1 MPRLLLQKRLLP
13 KLRAKRPVK
22 QRELCGHFLGYS
34 ANQGAEFRCSLPV
47 ARRGCDSAG
56 LCGAYKARIGA
67 EQIAVMLPVVD
78 QRHGKQVAIP
88 QHNGKKKDPTVM
100 GEPFAFGD
108 IFGSAKVW
116 RHRGQQAAP
125 EGHGKTVENGPWIK
139 ASGRAKPVFNDAL
152 GELTDH
158 SALGVNQTRRMSYQ
172 QSRTVAK
179 SISARRDFAR
189 IPNIVLV
196 AEGHKIAFRVQGALQ
211 EIVREAQRRIVS

>member
-22 QRELCGHFLGYS
+22 QRELRGHVLGYS
-34 ANQGAEFRCSLPV
+34 ANQGAEFRCSPPV

-78 QRHGKQVAIP
+78 QRHGNQVAIP
-88 QHNGKKKDPTVM
+88 QHIGKKKDPTVM

-108 IFGSAKVW
+108 IIGSAKVW

-139 ASGRAKPVFNDAL
+139 ASRRTKPVFNDAL

-158 SALGVNQTRRMSYQ
+158 TAHNNKQTHQKNNQQKRTEDKSNSTRR
-172 QSRTVAK
+172 K
-179 SISARRDFAR
+179 FAR
-189 IPNIVLV
+189 I
-196 AEGHKIAFRVQGALQ
+196 
-211 EIVREAQRRIVS
+211 